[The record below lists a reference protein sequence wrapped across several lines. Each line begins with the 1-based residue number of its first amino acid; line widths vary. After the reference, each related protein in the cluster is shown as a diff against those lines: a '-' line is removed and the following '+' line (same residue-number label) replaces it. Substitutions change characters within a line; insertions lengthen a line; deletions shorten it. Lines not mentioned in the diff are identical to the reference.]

1 MKAAEAA
8 LLALFMWAAAAGCLA
23 GQAARESANEPT
35 AGVAGAPAGDI
46 VDAAAVASE
55 SPLTGQGAQVQP
67 AEEDL
72 EEIFV
77 HGREPR
83 YVERTRRDRIGRIWA
98 PVYIDGKGPFRLVL
112 DTGASRSGVV
122 PHVVTD
128 LGMVA
133 DRSANVLLR
142 GVTGTAQVPTIKVQS
157 IQVGDLIVNSAR
169 MPVMTDALGGADGIL
184 GTEGL
189 LGRRVFIDFHND
201 LIHISRSHGEPAPPG
216 FITIPF
222 DLSHGR
228 LLITDAQIGSIR
240 AKAIID
246 TGGQVS
252 VGNLALRDALQ
263 RGHGEIMVAQRIEGV
278 TQDVESAE
286 SRSIPMIMLG
296 SLRMRMAAMS
306 FADLSIFKHWAMV
319 KEPAVMVGMDV
330 LGLLDTLIIDY
341 QRRELQL
348 RLPDDAGFVR

>member
-1 MKAAEAA
+1 VL
-8 LLALFMWAAAAGCLA
+8 LLASAAAAWPLA
-23 GQAARESANEPT
+23 RAAQVME
-35 AGVAGAPAGDI
+35 
-46 VDAAAVASE
+46 
-55 SPLTGQGAQVQP
+55 VQP
-67 AEEDL
+67 AEVRDAPEARPDEL

-77 HGREPR
+77 KGREPR

-98 PVYIDGKGPFRLVL
+98 PVYINGKGPFRLVL

-122 PHVVTD
+122 ARVVTE
-128 LGMVA
+128 LGMSS
-133 DRSANVLLR
+133 DRNSSVLLR
-142 GVTGTAQVPTIKVQS
+142 GVTGTAQVPTIKVES
-157 IQVGDLIVNSAR
+157 IQVGDLVVNSAR
-169 MPVMTDALGGADGIL
+169 MPVMFDALGGADGIL

-201 LIHISRSHGEPAPPG
+201 LIHIARSHNEPAPAG

-252 VGNLALRDALQ
+252 VGNVALRDALNKRRSATLTQ
-263 RGHGEIMVAQRIEGV
+263 LNIVGV
-278 TQDVESAE
+278 TLDVEAAE
-286 SRSIPMIMLG
+286 SRSIPTIYLG
-296 SLRMRMAAMS
+296 PLQMRMSSMT
-306 FADLSIFKHWAMV
+306 FADVSIFKHWKMID
-319 KEPAVMVGMDV
+319 EPAVLIGMDV

-341 QRRELQL
+341 QRHELQL
-348 RLPDDAGFVR
+348 RLPEELFLDR